1 MGSELPGTVT
11 MPGAVGAG
19 QVRMG
24 GTVPGRGGKRRS
36 GGWVS
41 YTTDALLILV
51 LLLFIF
57 LSDFCSMIKSNPA
70 DILKFKD
77 LIVILQSLSWKIKQ
91 RYLFFYHLI
100 FLLEFIGCLE

>member
-36 GGWVS
+36 GGWVP

-51 LLLFIF
+51 LFFFF
-57 LSDFCSMIKSNPA
+57 LSDFCSMIKLNPA
-70 DILKFKD
+70 DILKFKE
-77 LIVILQSLSWKIKQ
+77 LIAILQSLSWKIKQ

-100 FLLEFIGCLE
+100 FLLKFIGCLE